1 MNTLDRYNNQIL
13 AKQYDLS
20 EQGSNNNDI
29 EFYSKLLKNTNKAL
43 ELGCGT
49 GRITIP
55 LKKIGIN
62 IDGVDFASEMIK
74 IAKKKAKQEGL
85 DINFKVDNAISFKS
99 KDKYDSIIFTY
110 NSLVMLSKKDLI
122 IFVKNLKN
130 NLKEDGLFAF
140 DISIPNKKYN
150 KLPLLTKKDWS
161 LPVLIED
168 LGVSLR
174 RKITTKISKNRK
186 KTEIT
191 YVWEITYKNK
201 KQKIIKTKVV
211 FLKEELNWY
220 IDLFK
225 KYNFILKEKNILKN
239 KNKAM
244 DHVFMVFK
252 NKTI

>member
-20 EQGSNNNDI
+20 EQGSNNNDV

-62 IDGVDFASEMIK
+62 IDGIDFANEMIK
-74 IAKKKAKQEGL
+74 IAKKKANQEGL
-85 DINFKVDNAISFKS
+85 DISFKVDNAINFKS

-110 NSLVMLSKKDLI
+110 NSLVMLSKKDI
-122 IFVKNLKN
+122 ITFIN
-130 NLKEDGLFAF
+130 NLKKNLEEDGLFAF

-161 LPVLIED
+161 LPILIKE

-174 RKITTKISKNRK
+174 RKITTKISKDRK

-191 YVWEITYKNK
+191 YVWEITYRNK

-220 IDLFK
+220 INLFK
-225 KYNFILKEKNILKN
+225 KYNFVLKEKNILKN
-239 KNKAM
+239 KDKAM
-244 DHVFMVFK
+244 DHVFIVFK
-252 NKTI
+252 NKNI